1 MGDRV
6 GSPVGPDV
14 DRMFGLSVGLL
25 VEGIEYGCSVG
36 SGVGLPG
43 MYVVMGKGLGSC
55 LGWHCER
62 ESKAQE

>member
-14 DRMFGLSVGLL
+14 DRLFGLSVGLL
-25 VEGIEYGCSVG
+25 VEGVEYNCSVG

-43 MYVVMGKGLGSC
+43 MYVGVNVGRYDGKGVGTLLG
-55 LGWHCER
+55 L
-62 ESKAQE
+62 AL

>member
-6 GSPVGPDV
+6 GSPFGPDV
-14 DRMFGLSVGLL
+14 DRLFGLSVGLL

-43 MYVVMGKGLGSC
+43 RYVGVNVGRCDKKGVGTLLG
-55 LGWHCER
+55 L
-62 ESKAQE
+62 AL

>member
-14 DRMFGLSVGLL
+14 DRLFGLSVGLL

-43 MYVVMGKGLGSC
+43 MYVGVNVGRCDGKGVGTLLG
-55 LGWHCER
+55 L
-62 ESKAQE
+62 AL